1 MATFEKQRFKQY
13 LTRDKEFLR
22 DIYMSESSYN
32 TKRLLMFASDQKLN
46 TLIKL
51 LYFISN
57 GEIRI
62 RKADFEHFKKSQ
74 ISFMKKNFE
83 KKTAILRNLKN
94 DREKKLK
101 LLQKLSPILNKLT
114 YPLFNSSNT
123 VPKQT

>member
-1 MATFEKQRFKQY
+1 MATFERQRFKQY